1 MEGLV
6 EAVLG
11 KGVEKGWRQKELK
24 LGQEVKSR
32 KMQGGSLVVLKDER
46 DVIEMKVIDI
56 FET

>member
-11 KGVEKGWRQKELK
+11 KGVEIGSRQKELK

-32 KMQGGSLVVLKDER
+32 KMEGGSLVVLKEER
-46 DVIEMKVIDI
+46 DVIEMKMIDI
-56 FET
+56 CET